1 MRTIL
6 YLLQKEF
13 IQIFR
18 NKTILPLMFVL
29 PMVQLLILVN
39 AATMTMKNLRVEV
52 VDNDYSPLS
61 RRIASELHA
70 SPFFLVSMHNPPVS
84 SAIDA
89 MERGDADLVLV
100 IPHGLEKSLMT
111 TNQCKIQLLA
121 DAVNAQQAQLGYGY
135 VNQVVSRLGQNIMV
149 EMSGMQKMG
158 GINISAHFWFNPEL
172 NYILFMF
179 PGILVIL
186 ISVVGMFLSAMNLV
200 REKEMGTIEQMN
212 VTPVRKYQFIVAKL
226 LPFWVIGLFELA
238 LGLGIGKILYNL
250 PMVGSL
256 WLLFGM
262 ASIFLVSLLGL
273 GLLISTFSKS
283 QQQVAFVS
291 YFFLL
296 IFILMSGIFTSA
308 ENMPLWGRWANTINP
323 IYYFM
328 EIIRSILLK
337 GSGFMDLLPQ
347 FTAISIFAVLLF
359 SLAVRNYR
367 KTA

>member
-13 IQIFR
+13 IQILR
-18 NKTILPLMFVL
+18 NKTIIPLMFVL

-39 AATMTMKNLRVEV
+39 AATMTMKNLRVEI

-61 RRIASELHA
+61 RRIASELNA
-70 SPFFLVSMHNPPVS
+70 SPFFLVSTHKSPVS

-89 MERGDADLVLV
+89 LEKGTADLVLV
-100 IPHGLEKSLMT
+100 LPRGLEKSLMT
-111 TNQCKIQLLA
+111 TNHSTIQLLA

-135 VNQVVSRLGQNIMV
+135 VNQVVSRLGQNVMV

-158 GINISAHFWFNPEL
+158 GIGISAQFWFNPEL

-186 ISVVGMFLSAMNLV
+186 VSMVGMFLSAMNLV
-200 REKEMGTIEQMN
+200 REKEMGTIEQLH

-226 LPFWVIGLFELA
+226 LPFWIIVLVELA
-238 LGLGIGKILYNL
+238 IGLGIGKILYNL

-262 ASIFLVSLLGL
+262 ASIFLVGLLGL

-283 QQQVAFVS
+283 QQQVSFVS
-291 YFFLL
+291 FFFLL

-308 ENMPLWGRWANTINP
+308 ENMPIWGRWANTINP

-347 FTAISIFAVLLF
+347 FTAISIFAVVLV

-367 KTA
+367 KTV

>member
-1 MRTIL
+1 
-6 YLLQKEF
+6 
-13 IQIFR
+13 
-18 NKTILPLMFVL
+18 
-29 PMVQLLILVN
+29 
-39 AATMTMKNLRVEV
+39 
-52 VDNDYSPLS
+52 
-61 RRIASELHA
+61 
-70 SPFFLVSMHNPPVS
+70 
-84 SAIDA
+84 
-89 MERGDADLVLV
+89 
-100 IPHGLEKSLMT
+100 
-111 TNQCKIQLLA
+111 
-121 DAVNAQQAQLGYGY
+121 
-135 VNQVVSRLGQNIMV
+135 
-149 EMSGMQKMG
+149 
-158 GINISAHFWFNPEL
+158 
-172 NYILFMF
+172 
-179 PGILVIL
+179 
-186 ISVVGMFLSAMNLV
+186 
-200 REKEMGTIEQMN
+200 MN

-226 LPFWVIGLFELA
+226 FPFWVIGLFELA
-238 LGLGIGKILYNL
+238 FGLGIGKILYNL

-262 ASIFLVSLLGL
+262 ASIFLVGLLGL

-283 QQQVAFVS
+283 QQQVSFVS

-308 ENMPLWGRWANTINP
+308 ENMPVWGRWANTINP